1 MQRLPDDALD
11 RVPKLEGMFGLQ
23 FPSGRWSQR
32 DLEGP
37 VRADLYAEIAV
48 LG

>member
-1 MQRLPDDALD
+1 MEQLPDDALD
-11 RVPKLEGMFGLQ
+11 RVRKLEGLSGLQ

-37 VRADLYAEIAV
+37 ARADLAEIAV